1 MTCNTNIPLTDI
13 VEAVIDKLDLDQFAK
28 AVGGVLTDP
37 TFKGSITLDKKA
49 KESLCTALA
58 SCLDDAITNFSLS
71 GDDLTIVTADGSVH
85 TVSLEKYMTD
95 ADAKRMADALKAQ
108 IKDDFLATAVL
119 RGTQLRMTM
128 NSGLIRTVDL
138 SELAKDSTVGGMV
151 MDGNT
156 LVVNLTDGT
165 QQRIDLSRFAN
176 PAPVL
181 PVTSGGVTGTGASNN
196 HIRLNLGN
204 GLTLTPDGKL
214 TLNLGDGLTIK
225 DGRVSI
231 DDDGICTQTVKAV
244 NTYTALSTDE
254 LLLSSGGTITFPAS
268 VPVGKQYTVIQTT
281 DSDVTL
287 VGQPTVYY
295 PGGGAKLGGKHS
307 AATVIK
313 ATATEWY
320 VIGDTTE

>member
-37 TFKGSITLDKKA
+37 TFKGSITLDTKA
-49 KESLCTALA
+49 KESLCTALT

-71 GDDLTIVTADGSVH
+71 GDDLTIVTVDGSVH

-108 IKDDFLATAVL
+108 LKDDFLATAVL

-128 NSGLIRTVDL
+128 KSGLIRTVDL
-138 SELAKDSTVGGMV
+138 SFLAEDSTVGGMV

-165 QQRIDLSRFAN
+165 QQRIDLNRFAN
-176 PAPVL
+176 PTPVL

-214 TLNLGDGLTIK
+214 ILNLGEGLTIK
-225 DGRVSI
+225 DGKVII

-244 NTYTALSTDE
+244 NNYTARPTDE
-254 LLLSSGGTITFPAS
+254 VLLSSGGTITFPAS
-268 VPVGKQYTVIQTT
+268 IPVGKSYTVIQTG
-281 DSDVTL
+281 DSEVKL
-287 VGQPTVYY
+287 VGHPNIHSV
-295 PGGGAKLGGKHS
+295 GGTTTLKGKNH
-307 AATVIK
+307 AVTVIRG
-313 ATATEWY
+313 TSSDWFVY
-320 VIGDTTE
+320 GGVRP